1 VAKSGKDDFD
11 ILVIGSG
18 FGGSVT
24 ALRLAEKGYR
34 VGVVEAGR
42 RFGPNDFA
50 RTNWNLR
57 RFLWM
62 PGLGLRGIQ
71 RLDLLRQVLILSG
84 AGVGGG
90 SLVYANTLL
99 EPHDAFFEDPQ
110 WRDITDWK
118 QELAPYYDLARR
130 MLGRVTAPADTPADE
145 VLAAVARHFGVEH
158 THEPTT
164 VGVFLGEAEK
174 RVPDPFFGGA
184 GPECVGCKQC
194 GGCMVGCRFEAK
206 NTLDRNYLYL
216 AEALGAKVFPEQAAV
231 DVEEA
236 GGRYRVTA
244 ERPGAWVRK
253 RRHSFTADHVVF
265 AAGALRTTRLL
276 LRLQERGRLPHS
288 SPRVGYLL
296 RTNSESLLG
305 AAAKGREVD
314 YSRGVAITSSI
325 HPVPDT
331 RVEPVRYPPGSNFM
345 GLIASILVKGEGRL
359 PQPLRF
365 VAAAL
370 RHPIEFLR
378 SLSVRHWSEK
388 SVILLVMQSI
398 DNSLRLFIKKGL
410 FGTRIAST
418 QGHGQPNPTWLPVA
432 HEAARAAAEALDGM
446 PAASINESLLG
457 IPMTAHILG
466 GATIG
471 AGPER
476 GVIDP
481 YHRLHG
487 HPALFVVD
495 GAAVSANLGS
505 NPSLTITALAER
517 AAAMWPNK
525 GDADPRPAPGE
536 PYRPVAPVPPVRP
549 AVPPGAPAELRWRR

>member
-1 VAKSGKDDFD
+1 MGKSGGEFD
-11 ILVIGSG
+11 VLIIGSG

-42 RFGPNDFA
+42 RFGPGDFA

-62 PGLGLRGIQ
+62 PGLGMRGIQ

-110 WRDITDWK
+110 WRGITDWK

-130 MLGRVTAPADTPADE
+130 MLGRVTAPADTPADGI
-145 VLAAVARHFGVEH
+145 LAAVARHFGVEH

-164 VGVFLGEAEK
+164 IGVFLGEPEK

-184 GPECVGCKQC
+184 GPECVGCKRC

-216 AEALGAKVFPEQAAV
+216 AESLGARVFAEHAAV
-231 DVEEA
+231 DVEEEA
-236 GGRYRVTA
+236 GRWRVTT

-253 RRHSFTADHVVF
+253 RRRTFTADHIVF

-276 LRLQERGRLPHS
+276 LHLQAAGRLPHLS
-288 SPRVGYLL
+288 SRVGYLV

-305 AAAKGREVD
+305 AGAKKRTVD
-314 YSRGVAITSSI
+314 YSQGVAITSSI

-331 RVEPVRYPPGSNFM
+331 RIEPCRYPPGSNFM

-365 VAAAL
+365 IATAL
-370 RHPIEFLR
+370 RHPIAFVR
-378 SLSVRHWSEK
+378 SMSVYHWSER
-388 SVILLVMQSI
+388 SVILLVMQSL
-398 DNSLRLFIKKGL
+398 DNSLRLFTKKGL
-410 FGTRIAST
+410 FGTRVAST

-432 HEAARAAAEALDGM
+432 HEAARAAAKALDGI

-466 GATIG
+466 GAAIG
-471 AGPER
+471 ASPEQ

-481 YHRLHG
+481 YHRVYG
-487 HPALFVVD
+487 HPALSVID
-495 GAAVSANLGS
+495 GATVSANLGS

-525 GDADPRPAPGE
+525 GEPDPRPAPGE
-536 PYRPVAPVPPVRP
+536 AYRPVAAVQPVRP
-549 AVPPGAPAELRWRR
+549 AVPTGAPAALKW

>member
-1 VAKSGKDDFD
+1 
-11 ILVIGSG
+11 
-18 FGGSVT
+18 
-24 ALRLAEKGYR
+24 
-34 VGVVEAGR
+34 
-42 RFGPNDFA
+42 
-50 RTNWNLR
+50 
-57 RFLWM
+57 M
-62 PGLGLRGIQ
+62 RGIQ

-130 MLGRVTAPADTPADE
+130 MLGRITAPADTPADG

-158 THEPTT
+158 THEPTMI
-164 VGVFLGEAEK
+164 GVFLGEPEK

-184 GPECVGCKQC
+184 GPECVGCKRC

-216 AEALGAKVFPEQAAV
+216 AESLGARVFAEHAAV
-231 DVEEA
+231 DVEEED
-236 GGRYRVTA
+236 GRYRVTT

-253 RRHSFTADHVVF
+253 RRRTFTADHVVF
-265 AAGALRTTRLL
+265 AAGALRTTRLM
-276 LRLQERGRLPHS
+276 LRLQAAGRLPRLS
-288 SPRVGYLL
+288 SRLGYLV

-305 AAAKGREVD
+305 AVAKKRTVD
-314 YSRGVAITSSI
+314 YSQGVAITSSI

-331 RVEPVRYPPGSNFM
+331 RIEPCRYPPGSNFM

-365 VAAAL
+365 LATAL
-370 RHPIEFLR
+370 RHPITSCAR
-378 SLSVRHWSEK
+378 CRCTTGRRRA
-388 SVILLVMQSI
+388 VILLVMQSL
-398 DNSLRLFIKKGL
+398 DNSLRLFTRKGP
-410 FGTRIAST
+410 FGTRVAST

-432 HEAARAAAEALDGM
+432 HEAARAAAKALDGL

-466 GATIG
+466 GAAIGGDPG
-471 AGPER
+471 AGGHRPLPPGPRPPRPLRDGRRDGQRQPGVEPLAHHHRPGGAGGGHVAEQGRARPAAGAGR
-476 GVIDP
+476 G
-481 YHRLHG
+481 L
-487 HPALFVVD
+487 PA
-495 GAAVSANLGS
+495 GG
-505 NPSLTITALAER
+505 
-517 AAAMWPNK
+517 
-525 GDADPRPAPGE
+525 PRPAG
-536 PYRPVAPVPPVRP
+536 P
-549 AVPPGAPAELRWRR
+549 ARRARRGRRQP

>member
-1 VAKSGKDDFD
+1 VGKNESGDFD
-11 ILVIGSG
+11 VLVIGSG

-42 RFGPNDFA
+42 RFGPKDFA

-71 RLDLLRQVLILSG
+71 RLDLLRQVLVLSG
-84 AGVGGG
+84 SGVGGG

-110 WRDITDWK
+110 WRGITDWR
-118 QELAPYYDLARR
+118 QELAPYYELARR
-130 MLGRVTAPADTPADE
+130 MLGRVVAPADTPADG

-164 VGVFLGEAEK
+164 IGVFLGEAGK
-174 RVPDPFFGGA
+174 RVPDPYFGGT

-194 GGCMVGCRFEAK
+194 GGCMVGCRYESK

-216 AEALGAKVFPEQAAV
+216 AEALGVKVYAEQSAV
-231 DVEEA
+231 DVEEVD
-236 GGRYRVTA
+236 GRYRVTA
-244 ERPGAWVRK
+244 ERPGAWIRK
-253 RRHSFTADHVVF
+253 RRHRFTADHVVF

-276 LRLQERGRLPHS
+276 LRLQERGRLPHLS
-288 SPRVGYLL
+288 SRVGYLL

-305 AAAKGREVD
+305 AAAKKRTTD

-331 RVEPVRYPPGSNFM
+331 RIEPVRYPPGSNFM

-365 VAAAL
+365 VATVL
-370 RHPIEFLR
+370 RHPIDFLR

-398 DNSLRLFIKKGL
+398 DNSLRLFVKKGL

-418 QGHGQPNPTWLPVA
+418 QGHGRPNPTWLPVA

-466 GATIG
+466 GAAIG
-471 AGPER
+471 AGPEQ
-476 GVIDP
+476 GAIDP

-495 GAAVSANLGS
+495 GAAVSANLGA

-525 GDADPRPAPGE
+525 GDPDPRPAPGE

-549 AVPPGAPAELRWRR
+549 AVPAGAPAELRWRR

>member
-1 VAKSGKDDFD
+1 VGKSGGEFD
-11 ILVIGSG
+11 VLIIGSG

-42 RFGPNDFA
+42 RFGPGDFA

-62 PGLGLRGIQ
+62 PGLGMRGIQ

-110 WRDITDWK
+110 WRGITDWK

-130 MLGRVTAPADTPADE
+130 MLGRVTAPADTPADGI
-145 VLAAVARHFGVEH
+145 LAAVARHFGVEH

-164 VGVFLGEAEK
+164 IGVFLGEPEK

-184 GPECVGCKQC
+184 GPECVGCKRC

-216 AEALGAKVFPEQAAV
+216 AESLGARVFAEHAAV
-231 DVEEA
+231 DVEEEA
-236 GGRYRVTA
+236 GRWRVTT

-253 RRHSFTADHVVF
+253 RRRTFTADHIVF

-276 LRLQERGRLPHS
+276 LHLQAAGRLPHLS
-288 SPRVGYLL
+288 SRVGYLV

-305 AAAKGREVD
+305 AGAKKRTVD
-314 YSRGVAITSSI
+314 YSQGVAITSSI

-331 RVEPVRYPPGSNFM
+331 RIEPCRYPPGSNFM

-365 VAAAL
+365 IATAL
-370 RHPIEFLR
+370 RHPIAFVR
-378 SLSVRHWSEK
+378 SMSVYHWSER
-388 SVILLVMQSI
+388 SVILLVMQSL
-398 DNSLRLFIKKGL
+398 DNSLRLFTKKGL
-410 FGTRIAST
+410 FGTRVAST

-432 HEAARAAAEALDGM
+432 HEAARAAAKALDGI

-466 GATIG
+466 GAAIG
-471 AGPER
+471 ASPEQ

-481 YHRLHG
+481 YHRVYG
-487 HPALFVVD
+487 HPALSVID
-495 GAAVSANLGS
+495 GATVSANLGS

-525 GDADPRPAPGE
+525 GEPDPRPAPGE
-536 PYRPVAPVPPVRP
+536 AYRPVAAVQPVRP
-549 AVPPGAPAELRWRR
+549 AVPTGAPAALKW

>member
-1 VAKSGKDDFD
+1 VGKSGGEFD
-11 ILVIGSG
+11 VLVIGSG

-42 RFGPNDFA
+42 RFGPGDFA
-50 RTNWNLR
+50 RTSWRLR
-57 RFLWM
+57 HYLWM

-130 MLGRVTAPADTPADE
+130 MLGRITAPADTPADG

-158 THEPTT
+158 THEPTMI
-164 VGVFLGEAEK
+164 GVFLGEPEK

-184 GPECVGCKQC
+184 GPECVGCKRC

-216 AEALGAKVFPEQAAV
+216 AESLGARVFAEHAAV
-231 DVEEA
+231 DVEEE
-236 GGRYRVTA
+236 GGRYRVTT

-253 RRHSFTADHVVF
+253 RRRTFTADHVVF
-265 AAGALRTTRLL
+265 AAGALRTTRLM
-276 LRLQERGRLPHS
+276 LRLQAAGRLPRLS
-288 SPRVGYLL
+288 SRLGYLV

-305 AAAKGREVD
+305 AVAKNRTVD
-314 YSRGVAITSSI
+314 YSQGVAITSSI

-331 RVEPVRYPPGSNFM
+331 RIEPCRYPPGSNFM

-365 VAAAL
+365 LATAL
-370 RHPIEFLR
+370 RHPITFVR
-378 SLSVRHWSEK
+378 SMSVYHWSERA
-388 SVILLVMQSI
+388 VILLVMQSL
-398 DNSLRLFIKKGL
+398 DNSLRLFTRKGR

-432 HEAARAAAEALDGM
+432 HEAARAAAKALDGL

-466 GATIG
+466 GAAIG
-471 AGPER
+471 ATPEQ

-481 YHRLHG
+481 YHRVHG
-487 HPALFVVD
+487 HPALYVID
-495 GAAVSANLGS
+495 GATVSANLGS

-525 GDADPRPAPGE
+525 GEPDLRPAPGE
-536 PYRPVAPVPPVRP
+536 AYRPVAPVAPRQP
-549 AVPPGAPAELRWRR
+549 AVPSGAPAALKW